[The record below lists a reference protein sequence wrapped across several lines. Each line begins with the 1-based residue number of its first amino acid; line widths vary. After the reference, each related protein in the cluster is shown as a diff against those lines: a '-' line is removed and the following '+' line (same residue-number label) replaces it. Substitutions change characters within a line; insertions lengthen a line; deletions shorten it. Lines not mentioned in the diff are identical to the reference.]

1 VTLRVRLIALVFV
14 LTAGAMIALAAVTY
28 TSQRGALLD
37 QVDGQLRAAEQGVTR
52 RLVDKNGITGRSAT
66 TSRSAS
72 SGRGRAT
79 GTSTTTG
86 GSAATGGAAPGGRG
100 PGAPPPAGGPTGGPG
115 GPGGDNDLLPGVYG
129 ELRSAAGRKVGSVVS
144 AKPSY
149 NADTLPAPVLPKTLT
164 AGRTFTASAKGDDGV
179 RYRVRTVRRDGPG
192 GFGGRAEGSGSG
204 APTSGGLAV
213 GTTGLPG
220 IPGGATTG
228 GSKAVRA
235 ALADGFVVVAVPL
248 TDVDDTLDRLLRT
261 EAIVIAIALALLT
274 GLSWVLVRIGLRP
287 LDRMATT
294 AGVIAAGDLDH
305 RVQDAN
311 HKTEVGRLGLA
322 LNGMLGR
329 LETAFAEREAS
340 EGRLRQFLSDA
351 SHELRT
357 PLASIRGYAELFRVG
372 AVKDPEDL
380 KKAMGRIEDEAAR
393 MGVLVE
399 DLLVLARLDEAP
411 EKAHGPVDVALI
423 AEDAA
428 EDARATDPAR
438 PITSAGVGEA
448 VVRGDDGQLR
458 QVLTN
463 LVRNAIV
470 HTPPGTPVEVTTT
483 LNGTHVE
490 IEVRDHGQGL
500 PSDDP
505 QAIFGRFWRAEGGRT
520 RGKSG
525 AGLGLAIV
533 AAIVDAH
540 DGEVRAANAPDGGAS
555 FVVRLPLLRD

>member
-1 VTLRVRLIALVFV
+1 MTLRVRLIALVFV

-37 QVDGQLRAAEQGVTR
+37 QVDGQLRAAEQGVGR
-52 RLVDKNGITGRSAT
+52 RLAVQNDALGR
-66 TSRSAS
+66 
-72 SGRGRAT
+72 
-79 GTSTTTG
+79 
-86 GSAATGGAAPGGRG
+86 TGGANRP
-100 PGAPPPAGGPTGGPG
+100 PGAPPVGGPG
-115 GPGGDNDLLPGVYG
+115 AAGPGPGGGGDDGNDLVPGAYG
-129 ELRSAAGRKVGSVVS
+129 ELRSATGEKVGKVARSR
-144 AKPSY
+144 PSLGAAY
-149 NADTLPAPVLPKTLT
+149 LAAPVLPRTLS
-164 AGRTFTASAKGDDGV
+164 AGRTFTASSKGDDGV
-179 RYRVRTVRRDGPG
+179 RYRVRTVARDRPGSPGGPG
-192 GFGGRAEGSGSG
+192 NPSGRGAAGGS
-204 APTSGGLAV
+204 
-213 GTTGLPG
+213 TGLQTSTSA
-220 IPGGATTG
+220 GGT
-228 GSKAVRA
+228 SAVRA

-329 LETAFAEREAS
+329 LESAFAEREAS

-411 EKAHGPVDVALI
+411 EKAHAPVDVALI

-428 EDARATDPAR
+428 EDARAIDPAR
-438 PITSAGVGEA
+438 PITTAGAGEA

-463 LVRNAIV
+463 LVRNALV
-470 HTPPGTPVEVTTT
+470 HTPGGTPVEVTTT
-483 LNGTHVE
+483 TDATHVE

-500 PSDDP
+500 PSEDP

-540 DGEVRAANAPDGGAS
+540 DGEVRAANAADGGAS